1 MFSLQKIHF
10 IGSASLLGWFFWAVT
25 LGALVQADTLDWDA
39 QDWTDVTAPYSQT
52 FTVGA
57 NTVTVAI
64 TGNTNRIIN
73 SGPGGTSPD
82 DDSALIPGTTEGLY
96 LSANFSNT
104 TERLIVTVT
113 FSTLVNNISFSI
125 YDVDQSTS
133 GSPFQDQIRSI
144 SATDGSTTSFATVSG
159 TSPANTASG
168 SGTAA
173 AAITGAAVASDG
185 TNDGLAFISFGSS
198 QVNSFSFTW
207 GSGSGA
213 PADPFQQWITMS
225 DIEYTVVPEPS
236 VWAAAALLLVVLGW
250 DARRRIKARCSAV
263 RLG

>member
-1 MFSLQKIHF
+1 MFPLPTQPSGGLT
-10 IGSASLLGWFFWAVT
+10 ALLGIFFWMA
-25 LGALVQADTLDWDA
+25 GWSALLQADTLDWDA
-39 QDWTDVTAPYSQT
+39 QDWTDTTVPYSQT

-96 LSANFSNT
+96 LAANFNDT

-125 YDVDQSTS
+125 YDVDRSTS

-173 AAITGAAVASDG
+173 AAITGAAVAPDG

-198 QVNSFSFTW
+198 PVNSFSFTW
-207 GSGSGA
+207 GSGPGA

-236 VWAAAALLLVVLGW
+236 VWAAGSLLLVLLVW
-250 DARRRIKARCSAV
+250 DARRRSARRLIV
-263 RLG
+263 RTG